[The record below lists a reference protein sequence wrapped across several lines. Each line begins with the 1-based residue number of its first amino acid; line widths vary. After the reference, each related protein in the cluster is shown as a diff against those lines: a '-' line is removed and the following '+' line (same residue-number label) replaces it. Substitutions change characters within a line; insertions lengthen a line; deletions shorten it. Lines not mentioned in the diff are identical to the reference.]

1 SVQDTGSGI
10 PEDELSDIFERFY
23 QVKEIQT
30 GGGTGIGLALVREL
44 VLLMGGEIHA
54 GNGEGGIGA
63 IFTIDISLEMA
74 AEEPKIT
81 IPSRIIHPLP
91 EKPLDRLAAEEEM
104 EELPVLLIVEDN
116 TDIQQYLTACLEG
129 RYHLIFANDGE
140 AGIQKAIEEVPDI
153 ILSDVMMPKKDGL
166 EVVKTLKNNPATS
179 HIPIVLLTAR
189 TQDEDRF
196 AGLKL
201 GADAYLAK
209 PFHKQE
215 LFIHLEKLVELRR
228 TLQQRY
234 QAEEKNLP
242 TENPVFQMQDTFIPK
257 LQHVIEQNLDDD
269 QLGMQ
274 DICREMGLSRTQ
286 FHRKIK
292 ALTGLSST
300 HFIRRFK
307 LEKAKEL
314 LLTTQY
320 SVSEIGYM
328 LGFSSPSYFNRVFVE
343 LYQTTPTKMRE
354 KS

>member
-1 SVQDTGSGI
+1 
-10 PEDELSDIFERFY
+10 
-23 QVKEIQT
+23 
-30 GGGTGIGLALVREL
+30 
-44 VLLMGGEIHA
+44 
-54 GNGEGGIGA
+54 
-63 IFTIDISLEMA
+63 MA

-242 TENPVFQMQDTFIPK
+242 TENLFFRCRIPLFSNFSMLLNK
-257 LQHVIEQNLDDD
+257 TSMMTSWE
-269 QLGMQ
+269 
-274 DICREMGLSRTQ
+274 CRISAVKWVSAGHSFTAKSR
-286 FHRKIK
+286 H
-292 ALTGLSST
+292 
-300 HFIRRFK
+300 
-307 LEKAKEL
+307 
-314 LLTTQY
+314 
-320 SVSEIGYM
+320 
-328 LGFSSPSYFNRVFVE
+328 
-343 LYQTTPTKMRE
+343 
-354 KS
+354 